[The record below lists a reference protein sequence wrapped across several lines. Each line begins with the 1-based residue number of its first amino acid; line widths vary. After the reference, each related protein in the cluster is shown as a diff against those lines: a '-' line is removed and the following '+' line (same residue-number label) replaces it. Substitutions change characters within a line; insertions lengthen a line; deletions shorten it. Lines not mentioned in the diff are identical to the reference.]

1 MSRTL
6 PLALFLCLIGLFGF
20 GIWWNAGHDPREVPS
35 PLIGKS
41 APPFTLPSLADP
53 PRLIR
58 EASMRGAP
66 YVLNVFASWC
76 IACGEEHPVLMA
88 RYADLGAPLVG
99 YSYKDA
105 TSDAKSWLDNHGD
118 PYRLVLVDQEGRT
131 ALDLGIYGAPE
142 TFVFD
147 AQGIL
152 RLKHIGP
159 LSDDVIDHQIKPLIA
174 SLRGRKS

>member
-1 MSRTL
+1 MSRTV
-6 PLALFLCLIGLFGF
+6 PLALFLCLVSLFGF
-20 GIWWNAGHDPREVPS
+20 GIWWNTNHDPREVPS
-35 PLIGKS
+35 PLIGKP
-41 APPFTLPSLADP
+41 APQFILPSLADP
-53 PRLIR
+53 THLIR
-58 EASMRGAP
+58 EANMRGLP

-76 IACGEEHPVLMA
+76 IACGEEHSVLMA
-88 RYADLGAPLVG
+88 RHADLGAPLIG
-99 YSYKDA
+99 YNYKDA
-105 TSDAKSWLDNHGD
+105 TSDAESWLGNHGN
-118 PYRLVLVDQEGRT
+118 PYSLVLVDQDGRV

-174 SLRGRKS
+174 SLRGGKS